1 MTLATANSESAV
13 ASVRE
18 LLDGMR
24 LRPVVLASWK
34 KRSPKSAIHLQPS
47 RMAARTHSLQCQE
60 CGL

>member
-24 LRPVVLASWK
+24 LRPVVLMAWE
-34 KRSPKSAIHLQPS
+34 RHSPASAIHSPLS
-47 RMAARTHSLQCQE
+47 RMGAGSLSSALR
-60 CGL
+60 GPSL